1 MEKLRYLS
9 DWWLQCEL
17 NTQVAALRGELK
29 KQNEENGKRSNITN
43 KITKYYWSKHLKT
56 KMLCSFRFDLVE
68 QQQKNDFKH
77 SSQEIQ
83 LRNETLQKHN
93 YLIEEHWS
101 GHNQLDESHKML
113 RGEISNLKLSYYWTF
128 SHPKRL
134 FIHHLNTTLS
144 FLPTGHFEELKS
156 HFESFT
162 TDANTKFQ
170 RQADVN
176 SELETKIEKAKSEQE
191 VNHNESLSKI
201 EMA

>member
-1 MEKLRYLS
+1 M
-9 DWWLQCEL
+9 

-43 KITKYYWSKHLKT
+43 KITKYYWSEHLKT

-113 RGEISNLKLSYYWTF
+113 TGEISNLTILYYWTF
-128 SHPKRL
+128 SYPKGL
-134 FIHHLNTTLS
+134 FIHHLDTAPLFFQQAILRSLNRASNLS
-144 FLPTGHFEELKS
+144 PQMQTQ
-156 HFESFT
+156 
-162 TDANTKFQ
+162 KFNGRLTWIQ
-170 RQADVN
+170 
-176 SELETKIEKAKSEQE
+176 S
-191 VNHNESLSKI
+191 
-201 EMA
+201 